1 MDVCVWRWCCLGARL
16 GACPA
21 LSRPLSSRCS
31 EMLRYFDQLGKR
43 KRAQATNLWNEPAD
57 DTHMERDDD
66 RELYNLLQKRARLR
80 RGSEGYRRL
89 SFDISAHRQI
99 RREVKDRWRQILEV
113 LGFSAEADGLL
124 DITSTASYSSLRQ
137 PLQARQLLTALAEQ
151 TSLFDRHC
159 SLPERYLF
167 VLDRLLI
174 LDVGDDFLS
183 AARCYYPLEA
193 EEGPPSEEEPPSQ
206 EAVLVTLS
214 PAPQGGEEEEEEEM
228 ATVMDEESLLVK
240 LIE

>member
-1 MDVCVWRWCCLGARL
+1 MSNCYNLQPQLLSPRLASPSPSPAVRGLGREGSMTAVLGPPQGAWAKLPHCLVRWPHLHGSVWCWCCLGARL
-16 GACPA
+16 GECPA

-80 RGSEGYRRL
+80 RGSE
-89 SFDISAHRQI
+89 
-99 RREVKDRWRQILEV
+99 
-113 LGFSAEADGLL
+113 
-124 DITSTASYSSLRQ
+124 
-137 PLQARQLLTALAEQ
+137 
-151 TSLFDRHC
+151 
-159 SLPERYLF
+159 
-167 VLDRLLI
+167 DRLLI
-174 LDVGDDFLS
+174 LDAGDDFLS
-183 AARCYYPLEA
+183 SARCYYPLEA

-214 PAPQGGEEEEEEEM
+214 PAPQGGEEEEEEEAAM
-228 ATVMDEESLLVK
+228 MDEESLLVK

>member
-1 MDVCVWRWCCLGARL
+1 RGVRDWRAGCR
-16 GACPA
+16 A
-21 LSRPLSSRCS
+21 LSRPGPLSSRCS

-57 DTHMERDDD
+57 DTHTERDDD

-113 LGFSAEADGLL
+113 LGFSAEADALL

-137 PLQARQLLTALAEQ
+137 PLQARQLLSALAEQ

-167 VLDRLLI
+167 VL
-174 LDVGDDFLS
+174 VCGAGAAAGGGGPFSPLS
-183 AARCYYPLEA
+183 AI
-193 EEGPPSEEEPPSQ
+193 PPRG
-206 EAVLVTLS
+206 AAFAAALRDD
-214 PAPQGGEEEEEEEM
+214 G
-228 ATVMDEESLLVK
+228 
-240 LIE
+240 

>member
-1 MDVCVWRWCCLGARL
+1 MAVWHQLCCC
-16 GACPA
+16 ACEREEPE
-21 LSRPLSSRCS
+21 SSPLLRD
-31 EMLRYFDQLGKR
+31 MLWYFDQLGKR

-66 RELYNLLQKRARLR
+66 RELYNLLQRRAQLR

-113 LGFSAEADGLL
+113 LGFSAEADRLL
-124 DITSTASYSSLRQ
+124 DVTSVASYSSLRQ

-174 LDVGDDFLS
+174 LDSGDDFLS
-183 AARCYYPLEA
+183 AARRYYPLEA
-193 EEGPPSEEEPPSQ
+193 EEEGPPGEEEPPSQ

-214 PAPQGGEEEEEEEM
+214 PGPQGLTEEEEEEE
-228 ATVMDEESLLVK
+228 AAAMDEESLLDK
-240 LIE
+240 LLE